1 MSASLPKNNPLD
13 SSAIMSTLENK
24 SKSEDRNS
32 QNWQEAMMGYER
44 GYSESTS
51 RTYDMPLNSYD
62 PTVGAYRNSD
72 QPTEILNTDD
82 NAQQR

>member
-1 MSASLPKNNPLD
+1 MNGATTTSCHGACYLRGIKC
-13 SSAIMSTLENK
+13 IC
-24 SKSEDRNS
+24 KSEDRNS